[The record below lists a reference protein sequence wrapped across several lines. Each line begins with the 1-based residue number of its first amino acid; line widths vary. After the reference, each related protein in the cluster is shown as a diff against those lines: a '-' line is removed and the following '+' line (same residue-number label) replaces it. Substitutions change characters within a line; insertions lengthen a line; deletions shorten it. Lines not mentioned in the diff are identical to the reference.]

1 MKNLTNIF
9 LSFVLT
15 FAAIQALGQD
25 AESNKEFQN
34 ELTENLSAD
43 TSYGYDNPLKE
54 SGNSASGCW
63 SDYLRQLYLEDAA
76 SYGADLLAASKS
88 E

>member
-34 ELTENLSAD
+34 ELRENLSAD
-43 TSYGYDNPLKE
+43 TSYG
-54 SGNSASGCW
+54 
-63 SDYLRQLYLEDAA
+63 
-76 SYGADLLAASKS
+76 
-88 E
+88 